1 MRGVGARAVRSAV
14 MGNLL
19 SAERINTVVIGGG
32 QAGLSVGHH
41 LAKRGVPFV
50 ILDAAA
56 HIGDAWRERWD
67 SLRVFT
73 PAKFAGLDGLRFPA
87 PPNSFP
93 TKDQMADYMQL
104 YARTFKLP
112 VRSGMRVDRLSRMG
126 DRYVVTAGSDRFE
139 ADNVVVAMGSYQRPR
154 VPAFAADLDPSIVQ
168 LHSLEY
174 RNPAQITPGA
184 VLVVGVGNSGAEI
197 ALELARHG
205 HQTMLAGRD
214 TGHIPFHIEGLAA
227 RLILAR
233 LVLRVVFHRLL
244 TIDTPLGRR
253 VLPKV
258 HGGGPLIRLKPKEL
272 TAAGIMRASARDR
285 RQERAAGARG
295 RPRARRRERRLVHGL
310 RSRIQLDRSP
320 DLRRRRRAR
329 SHGRGRRGAAGTL
342 LRRAPPAL
350 RVLVGDDPR
359 RRARRGADCRD
370 GRGAAGADLPR
381 H

>member
-1 MRGVGARAVRSAV
+1 
-14 MGNLL
+14 MGNLH
-19 SAERINTVVIGGG
+19 SAQRINTVVIGGG

-41 LAKRGVPFV
+41 LARRGVPFV

-56 HIGDAWRERWD
+56 HIGDVWRERWD

-112 VRSGMRVDRLSRMG
+112 VRSGVRVDRLSRMG
-126 DRYVVTAGSDRFE
+126 DRYIVTAGCDRFE

-174 RNPAQITPGA
+174 RNPAQIKPGA
-184 VLVVGVGNSGAEI
+184 TLVVGVGNSGAEI

-205 HQTMLAGRD
+205 HQTTLAGRD
-214 TGHIPFHIEGLAA
+214 TGHIPFHIEGL
-227 RLILAR
+227 LAR
-233 LVLRVVFHRLL
+233 LFLARFVLRVVFHRVL
-244 TIDTPLGRR
+244 TIATPVGRR
-253 VLPKV
+253 VLPKI

-272 TAAGIMRASARDR
+272 TAAGVVRAPRVTGVKIGRPVLEDGRVLDVANVVWCTGFDPGFSWIDLPIFDADGELGHTGGVVAELPGLYFVGLHLLYAFSSEMIHGVGRDAERIVAMVAARNVPEPAVSVARDP
-285 RQERAAGARG
+285 AA
-295 RPRARRRERRLVHGL
+295 
-310 RSRIQLDRSP
+310 
-320 DLRRRRRAR
+320 
-329 SHGRGRRGAAGTL
+329 
-342 LRRAPPAL
+342 
-350 RVLVGDDPR
+350 
-359 RRARRGADCRD
+359 
-370 GRGAAGADLPR
+370 
-381 H
+381 